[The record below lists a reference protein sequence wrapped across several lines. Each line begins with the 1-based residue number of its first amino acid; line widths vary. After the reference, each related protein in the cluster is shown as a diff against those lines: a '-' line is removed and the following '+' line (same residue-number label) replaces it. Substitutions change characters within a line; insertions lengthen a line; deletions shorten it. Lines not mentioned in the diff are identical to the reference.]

1 MLNAISQELQVRYSE
16 LEISQLPSVY
26 FGGGTPSILE
36 PDEIQKLLD
45 DVSRFY
51 SIGETTE
58 LTLEA
63 NPDDLD
69 ANFLKGI
76 VKAGINRL
84 SIGTQSF
91 DDRDLQMMNR
101 AHHAEQA
108 ESSIKRAQDAGIENI
123 SIDLIYGSPTSDF
136 EVWKQNLQKT
146 IELQVPHVSSYALTV
161 EPKTALNTLIQKGKI
176 EAPKDE
182 VAEAHFQ
189 ILVETLEK
197 NGFIHYELSN
207 FGKENYFSKNNSA
220 YWLGKKYIGIGP
232 SAHSY
237 DGISRGWN
245 VANNALYLKAI
256 QQNQLPNE
264 KEILS
269 TADRYNEYI
278 MTGLRTIWGVAL
290 DRIEREFGLDYLDY
304 LIKQSEKF
312 VKDELLAIEN
322 NILKPTS
329 KGKFLTDGIASD
341 LFYINSEV

>member
-108 ESSIKRAQDAGIENI
+108 E
-123 SIDLIYGSPTSDF
+123 
-136 EVWKQNLQKT
+136 
-146 IELQVPHVSSYALTV
+146 
-161 EPKTALNTLIQKGKI
+161 
-176 EAPKDE
+176 
-182 VAEAHFQ
+182 
-189 ILVETLEK
+189 
-197 NGFIHYELSN
+197 
-207 FGKENYFSKNNSA
+207 
-220 YWLGKKYIGIGP
+220 
-232 SAHSY
+232 
-237 DGISRGWN
+237 
-245 VANNALYLKAI
+245 
-256 QQNQLPNE
+256 
-264 KEILS
+264 
-269 TADRYNEYI
+269 
-278 MTGLRTIWGVAL
+278 
-290 DRIEREFGLDYLDY
+290 
-304 LIKQSEKF
+304 
-312 VKDELLAIEN
+312 
-322 NILKPTS
+322 
-329 KGKFLTDGIASD
+329 
-341 LFYINSEV
+341 